1 MEKVRADTAP
11 GSAWARGPL
20 KPLRHR
26 QYRRLAASM
35 VLELTAAGSWLVA
48 IVWLIIEHGGGPT
61 QLSIVTTGS
70 AIGLLATALLG
81 GVAADRVPQRTILL
95 LTTLV
100 RIVVVAVVG
109 ALAFADAVPIPALAA
124 AALVIGASEGFY
136 FPAYSALL
144 PALVH
149 DEDLLAANGLEGFL
163 RPTLLQ
169 AAGPALAGVVVAA
182 TSPAV
187 AIAMT
192 LVLEVL
198 VLLPLLALR
207 PVALG
212 RDLDAEPTSAWA
224 DIKGGLAYML
234 GTPWFLA
241 TLLFACLLVLAVIG
255 PLEVLV
261 PFVVK
266 DRAGGGPTDHAL
278 VLAAFGIGGAIAAL
292 VAGASR
298 LPRRY
303 LTVMV
308 GLWGVSC
315 VPMLAVGFSESV
327 VVIAAAMFVVGAL
340 FEWPTVI
347 WGTLLQRRVPRE
359 MLGRASS
366 LDFFVSLLL
375 MPVSM
380 ALAGPLSQLIG
391 LQATFV
397 LVAVVPLVAAPVA
410 IWAARMPRDEIA
422 HPLRAETSDT

>member
-1 MEKVRADTAP
+1 MDDVRADTALR
-11 GSAWARGPL
+11 GTWAKGPL
-20 KPLRHR
+20 KPLRHA
-26 QYRRLAASM
+26 QYRWLAASM
-35 VLELTAAGSWLVA
+35 VLELTSAGAWLVA

-61 QLSIVTTGS
+61 QLSAVTTGS
-70 AIGLLATALLG
+70 AVGLLATALLG
-81 GVAADRVPQRTILL
+81 GVTADRVPQRRILL
-95 LTTLV
+95 STTVARLV
-100 RIVVVAVVG
+100 VIAIVG
-109 ALAFADAVPIPALAA
+109 TLAFSGTVSIPALAVA
-124 AALVIGASEGFY
+124 AVVIGAAEGFY

-149 DEDLLAANGLEGFL
+149 DDDLLAANGLEGFL

-169 AAGPALAGVVVAA
+169 AAGPALAGVVVAT
-182 TSPAV
+182 TSPA
-187 AIAMT
+187 AALAMT
-192 LVLEVL
+192 FALEVL

-207 PVALG
+207 PVPLS
-212 RDLDAEPTSAWA
+212 RDLDAEPSSAWA
-224 DIKGGLAYML
+224 DIKGGLGYMVR
-234 GTPWFLA
+234 TPWFLA
-241 TLLFACLLVLAVIG
+241 TLLFACLLVLMVIG

-261 PFVVK
+261 PFVIK
-266 DRAGGGPTDHAL
+266 DEAGGGPTDHAL

-292 VAGASR
+292 VAGATR

-303 LTVMV
+303 LTIMV
-308 GLWGVSC
+308 GLWGLSC

-380 ALAGPLSQLIG
+380 AVAGPLSELIG

-397 LVAVVPLVAAPVA
+397 LVAVVPVVAAPVA
-410 IWAARMPRDEIA
+410 ILAARMPRDEIA
-422 HPLRAETSDT
+422 HPLRSETTDT

>member
-1 MEKVRADTAP
+1 MEKVRAEGAT
-11 GSAWARGPL
+11 GSTWARGPL

-26 QYRRLAASM
+26 QYRWLAASM

-61 QLSIVTTGS
+61 QLSVVTTGS
-70 AIGLLATALLG
+70 AVGLLATALLG

-144 PALVH
+144 PSLVH

-192 LVLEVL
+192 LTLEVL

-207 PVALG
+207 PVPLG

-278 VLAAFGIGGAIAAL
+278 VLATFGIGGAIAAL

-397 LVAVVPLVAAPVA
+397 LVAVVPLLAAPVA